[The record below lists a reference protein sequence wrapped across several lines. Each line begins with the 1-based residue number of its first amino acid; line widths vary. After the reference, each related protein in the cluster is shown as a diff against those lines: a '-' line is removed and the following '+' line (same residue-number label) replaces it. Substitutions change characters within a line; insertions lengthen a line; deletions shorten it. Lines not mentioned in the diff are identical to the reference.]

1 MIINHLKSR
10 LSAAEE
16 QTKPRDTLSYVVFD
30 VQFSDGSRKRM
41 DARDL
46 FSYALL
52 RDIDI
57 ARRGADP
64 GAILDE
70 SKTMLP
76 YVDYQVIRGKWS
88 DLPSGIVRSQIK
100 SIKGV

>member
-1 MIINHLKSR
+1 MMFKMLKNQ
-10 LSAAEE
+10 LSTMEE
-16 QTKPRDTLSYVVFD
+16 AVKPKDTLAYVRFLVTFA
-30 VQFSDGSRKRM
+30 DGSKRMM